1 MGTPQSEFLSKVF
14 SFLHIAFIHIWLYLY
29 LYICIFLVLMKMV
42 VFLNSN
48 SNSTYSLLAYRK
60 VIDFFKIFLEFCLQV
75 YF

>member
-14 SFLHIAFIHIWLYLY
+14 SFLHIAFIHIWLDLY